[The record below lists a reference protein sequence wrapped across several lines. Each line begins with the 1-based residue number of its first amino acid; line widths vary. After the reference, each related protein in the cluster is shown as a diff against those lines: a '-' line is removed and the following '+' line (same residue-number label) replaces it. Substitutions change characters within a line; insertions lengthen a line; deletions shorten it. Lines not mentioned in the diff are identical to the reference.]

1 MTVSNIIAALEEF
14 APLSLQESWD
24 NSGLQIGL
32 PDGAD
37 GECTGVMLCLDVTP
51 AVIAEAREHG
61 CNLVVSHHPLI
72 FKGLKQIAGRT
83 IQERAAADAIR
94 AGIAVYSSHTALDS
108 TESGVS
114 YAMAQKIGARVL
126 RALVGTQS
134 TPSSHETGLGVL
146 AVFDT
151 PVTMRAL
158 VERLHEAFAIPAIK
172 ASSGYSPD
180 AEVHTIALCGGS
192 GGEFIPA
199 AKAAGAQAY
208 VTADIRYHDFAD
220 LQESPLAV
228 FDIGHFESERCA
240 EDIIHNVINNKFP
253 NFKVLRSVHEK
264 CPVLYL

>member
-1 MTVSNIIAALEEF
+1 MTVSTIIAALEEF

-32 PDGAD
+32 ADGDD
-37 GECTGVMLCLDVTP
+37 GECTGVMLCLDVTT

-72 FKGLKQIAGRT
+72 FKGLKHIAGRT

-108 TESGVS
+108 AEGGVS
-114 YAMAQKIGARVL
+114 CAMAEKIGARVL
-126 RALVGTQS
+126 RPLAP
-134 TPSSHETGLGVL
+134 TPGSPEQGLGVV
-146 AVFDT
+146 AEFDT
-151 PVTMRAL
+151 RLTMQIL
-158 VERLHEAFAIPAIK
+158 VERLHKAFDIASVK
-172 ASSGYSPD
+172 ASRGYRPD
-180 AEVHTIALCGGS
+180 AEVRTIALCGGS
-192 GGEFIPA
+192 GGEFIA
-199 AKAAGAQAY
+199 DAKAAGAQAY

>member
-1 MTVSNIIAALEEF
+1 MTVRNIIAALEEF
-14 APLSLQESWD
+14 APLSLQEAWD

-32 PDGAD
+32 PDGDD

-51 AVIAEAREHG
+51 AVIAEASVQG

-72 FKGLKQIAGRT
+72 FKGLKHIAGRT
-83 IQERAAADAIR
+83 LQERAAADAIR

-108 TESGVS
+108 TEGGVS
-114 YAMAQKIGARVL
+114 YAMAEKIGARVL
-126 RALVGTQS
+126 RALEPAP
-134 TPSSHETGLGVL
+134 TPGSPEQGLGVV

-151 PVTMRAL
+151 PVTMQIL
-158 VERLHEAFAIPAIK
+158 VERLHKAFDIASVK
-172 ASSGYSPD
+172 ASRGYRPD
-180 AEVHTIALCGGS
+180 AEVRTIALCGGS

-220 LQESPLAV
+220 MQESPLAV

-240 EDIIHNVINNKFP
+240 EDIFYNVINNKFP